1 MTTSTRILISAGVIL
16 LMAFLQIGV
25 ADQLVAESAT
35 GTFTLR
41 SPILIAMS
49 VVQVIFGVWA
59 FMDVSKKIEDDKP
72 APAPAKRAKRSK

>member
-1 MTTSTRILISAGVIL
+1 MTTSKKILISAAVIL

-25 ADQLVAESAT
+25 AEQLVAESET

-49 VVQVIFGVWA
+49 VVQVIFGI
-59 FMDVSKKIEDDKP
+59 SKKIEEDKP
-72 APAPAKRAKRSK
+72 ARKRAKTQ

>member
-1 MTTSTRILISAGVIL
+1 MISAAVIL

-25 ADQLVAESAT
+25 AEQLVAESET

-49 VVQVIFGVWA
+49 VVQVIFGIWA
-59 FMDVSKKIEDDKP
+59 FVDVSKKIEEDKP
-72 APAPAKRAKRSK
+72 ARKRAKTK

>member
-1 MTTSTRILISAGVIL
+1 MTTSKKILISAAVIL

-25 ADQLVAESAT
+25 AEQLVAESET

-49 VVQVIFGVWA
+49 VIQVAFGIWA
-59 FMDVSKKIEDDKP
+59 FVDVSKKIEEDKP
-72 APAPAKRAKRSK
+72 TARKRAKSSK

>member
-1 MTTSTRILISAGVIL
+1 MTTSKKILISAAVIL

-25 ADQLVAESAT
+25 AEQLVAESET

-49 VVQVIFGVWA
+49 VVQVIFGIWA
-59 FMDVSKKIEDDKP
+59 FVDVSKKIEEDKP
-72 APAPAKRAKRSK
+72 ARKRAKTK

>member
-1 MTTSTRILISAGVIL
+1 MTTSKKILIAAAVIL

-25 ADQLVAESAT
+25 AEQLVAESET

-49 VVQVIFGVWA
+49 VVQVIFGIWA
-59 FMDVSKKIEDDKP
+59 FVDVSKKIEEDKP
-72 APAPAKRAKRSK
+72 ARKRAKTK